1 MSQDESPKVK
11 GAYYNLKCFISK
23 LNTYV
28 EALPAEIM
36 LYMKLYMRCY
46 MSRYMSGSLHISFKK
61 NVYVEVVPKTKSTI
75 CIAIYEML
83 YVALIHRS

>member
-1 MSQDESPKVK
+1 MSQFESHKMK
-11 GAYYNLKCFISK
+11 GAYYNLKYFISK

-46 MSRYMSGSLHISFKK
+46 MSRYMSGSLHISLKK
-61 NVYVEVVPKTKSTI
+61 NVYVEVVPKQKV
-75 CIAIYEML
+75 L
-83 YVALIHRS
+83 YV